1 MVQEV
6 GKIESELGNGKVAQ
20 VLVVG
25 NYCHDVLIQ
34 DDKII
39 GESLGGASSFISNVF
54 DNLSI
59 DSDYISKVGF
69 EFAYDNS
76 VTHKPISSS
85 SSMTTLFHAYFS
97 SDGNQ
102 ERTLRRIHACD
113 PISVSDL
120 PNSSSRFDFGLA
132 VGVGG
137 EILPETLQHMIDICD
152 VVFVDIQALIR
163 VFDSIDGTVKLVSL
177 KESGFFH
184 LLPRI
189 GFLKASAEEALFVD
203 IEEARKHCCVVVTD
217 GKDGCRVYTK
227 DDRLQI
233 SPFPAVQIDP
243 TGAGDSFLGGLVAGL
258 IQGLPVS
265 DAALLG
271 NFFGSLTVAQIGIPK
286 FDLRLMQIVK
296 DELHQRRIVCIDH
309 CERRDMEPEVNKS
322 IEENFGFQE
331 FLNSIT
337 ELLPTYNTE
346 EENPL
351 GSRHSPAKASEKNN
365 QYQINSHH
373 KLTLVPV
380 YKEAASVVDSQ
391 LP

>member
-6 GKIESELGNGKVAQ
+6 GKIESELGNGKVAP

-59 DSDYISKVGF
+59 NSDYISKVGF
-69 EFAYDNS
+69 DFSYS
-76 VTHKPISSS
+76 VSHKPISSS
-85 SSMTTLFHAYFS
+85 YSMTTLFHAYFS

-120 PNSSSRFDFGLA
+120 PNSSSRYDFGLA

-184 LLPRI
+184 LLPKI

-203 IEEARKHCCVVVTD
+203 IEEARKYCCVVVTD

-271 NFFGSLTVAQIGIPK
+271 NFFGSLTVGQIGIPK
-286 FDLRLMQIVK
+286 FDSRLMQIVK

-309 CERRDMEPEVNKS
+309 CERRDMEPEGTKS
-322 IEENFGFQE
+322 IAENLDFQE

-337 ELLPTYNTE
+337 EHLPTYSSE

-351 GSRHSPAKASEKNN
+351 GSRQPAKASEKNN
-365 QYQINSHH
+365 QYQINS
-373 KLTLVPV
+373 PN
-380 YKEAASVVDSQ
+380 
-391 LP
+391 

>member
-6 GKIESELGNGKVAQ
+6 EKIESELGNGKVAK
-20 VLVVG
+20 VLIVG

-59 DSDYISKVGF
+59 HSDYISKVGF
-69 EFAYDNS
+69 DFAYYNS

-120 PNSSSRFDFGLA
+120 PNSRFDFGLA

-163 VFDSIDGTVKLVSL
+163 VFDSVDGTVKLVSL

-184 LLPRI
+184 LLPKI

-203 IEEARKHCCVVVTD
+203 IEEARKYCCVVVTD

-227 DDRLQI
+227 EDRLQI
-233 SPFPAVQIDP
+233 SPFAAVQIDP

-271 NFFGSLTVAQIGIPK
+271 NFFGSLTVGQIGIPK
-286 FDLRLMQIVK
+286 FDSRLMQIVK

-309 CERRDMEPEVNKS
+309 CERQDMEPELNKS
-322 IEENFGFQE
+322 TAENRCFQE

-337 ELLPTYNTE
+337 ERLPAYNSE

-351 GSRHSPAKASEKNN
+351 VSRHSPAKAMEKNN
-365 QYQINSHH
+365 QYHINSHH

-380 YKEAASVVDSQ
+380 YKDAASVVESQ